1 MDRVER
7 HDVINAVALAAALLA
22 MALALV
28 WGASALFGTISGT
41 VDSSK
46 NPDETTTTVPAAGE
60 AGGSTT
66 TAAADAETTTTAAV
80 LHLPDQVIVRV
91 GNGAGR
97 KGIATVGTD
106 LVSGAGYAILG
117 PKNAPAASQSIVY
130 YLDGYQADAVEV
142 ARLLNIPATQ
152 TAPMPADPGI
162 PVAEAH
168 LIAIIGADTT
178 IG

>member
-1 MDRVER
+1 
-7 HDVINAVALAAALLA
+7 
-22 MALALV
+22 MALGLV
-28 WGASALFGTISGT
+28 WGANALFGAMSGT

-46 NPDETTTTVPAAGE
+46 NPTTTSTTLAPAEDDGTSTTGGDAELTTTTV
-60 AGGSTT
+60 
-66 TAAADAETTTTAAV
+66 AV

-106 LVSGAGYAILG
+106 LVAGAGYAVLG
-117 PKNAPAASQSIVY
+117 PKNAPAASQSIIY

-168 LIAIIGADTT
+168 LVAIIGADTT